1 MDYFQGVVTEYLR
14 ADRTV
19 FVNTEFLVNLDEGG
33 GYAKNRHWYCDA
45 LALNFQERTA
55 YLCEVTYSKT
65 MQGLLD
71 RLRAWGHHWP
81 EVCGAIQRDSKIGDA
96 WKYQPW
102 VFIPEA
108 SHDAFCARLAGLSLD
123 RELGLPVP
131 RVTFLEKV
139 TPWNYS
145 SWDRRE
151 TALAGIK
158 RAIDGADLAPG
169 EVSDALQEA
178 PGA

>member
-14 ADRTV
+14 ADRKV
-19 FVNTEFLVNLDEGG
+19 FLNTEFLINLDEGKT
-33 GYAKNRHWYCDA
+33 YAKGRHWYCDA
-45 LALNFQERTA
+45 LALNFEERTA

-71 RLRAWGHHWP
+71 RLRAWAGSWP
-81 EVCGAIQRDSKIGDA
+81 EVCEAIRRDSKIGDRWA
-96 WKYQPW
+96 FQPW
-102 VFIPEA
+102 VFIPED
-108 SHDAFCARLAGLSLD
+108 SYPGLGEKLTGFVTSGE
-123 RELGLPVP
+123 RQMPMP

-139 TPWNYS
+139 TPWNYP

-151 TALAGIK
+151 TALAEIY
-158 RAIDGADLAPG
+158 RAADNTDMTAE
-169 EVSDALQEA
+169 EVSEALEGR